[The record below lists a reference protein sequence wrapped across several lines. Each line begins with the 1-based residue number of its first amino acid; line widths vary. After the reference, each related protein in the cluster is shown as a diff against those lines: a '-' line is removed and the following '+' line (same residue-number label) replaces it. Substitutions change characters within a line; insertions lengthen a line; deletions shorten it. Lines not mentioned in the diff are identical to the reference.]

1 MLLGGVHV
9 CCEWTPEGD
18 GRHLLFTFPRSYRS
32 TVPVKSHS
40 YVLWMQTNK
49 EWSQVPKN
57 CYRLS
62 SGTLMFAEKLREV
75 SKNALMGVVKRS
87 CFQAAQLHR
96 QMAHRQLL
104 NIQINTEPGVYMC
117 LSV

>member
-1 MLLGGVHV
+1 
-9 CCEWTPEGD
+9 
-18 GRHLLFTFPRSYRS
+18 
-32 TVPVKSHS
+32 
-40 YVLWMQTNK
+40 
-49 EWSQVPKN
+49 
-57 CYRLS
+57 
-62 SGTLMFAEKLREV
+62 MFAEKLREV